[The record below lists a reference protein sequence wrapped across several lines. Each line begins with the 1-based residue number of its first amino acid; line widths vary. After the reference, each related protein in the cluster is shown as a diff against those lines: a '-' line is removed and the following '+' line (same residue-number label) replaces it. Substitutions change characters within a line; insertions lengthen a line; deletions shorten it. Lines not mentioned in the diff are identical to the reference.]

1 MNYDAVI
8 FDLDGVL
15 VSTDECHY
23 QAWKCLADRENIPF
37 DRSINERLRG
47 VSRMQS
53 LEIILERAQKKYDDA
68 QKAEMAEFKNGVYR
82 TKIMALTPND
92 ILPGVPELL
101 ALLRSKGKKLAVG
114 SSSKNTRTIME
125 RIGLWGAFDAVADG
139 NDIAKSKPDP
149 EVFLVAAAKLD
160 LPADRCVVVEDAY
173 AGIAAG
179 KAAGM
184 KTVGVGTAQN
194 CPDADFGC
202 ASLADERLKEI
213 F

>member
-53 LEIILERAQKKYDDA
+53 LEIILERAQKKYDDV

-125 RIGLWGAFDAVADG
+125 RIGLWGVFDAVADG

-149 EVFLVAAAKLD
+149 EVFLVAAAKLG

>member
-1 MNYDAVI
+1 MI

>member
-1 MNYDAVI
+1 MI

-149 EVFLVAAAKLD
+149 EVFLVAAAKLG

>member
-149 EVFLVAAAKLD
+149 EVFLVAAAKLG

>member
-1 MNYDAVI
+1 MI

-139 NDIAKSKPDP
+139 TDIAKSKPDP
-149 EVFLVAAAKLD
+149 EVFLVAAAKLG

>member
-1 MNYDAVI
+1 MI

-149 EVFLVAAAKLD
+149 EVFLVAAAKLG

-202 ASLADERLKEI
+202 VSLADERLKEI

>member
-1 MNYDAVI
+1 MI

-92 ILPGVPELL
+92 ILPGVPEFL

-149 EVFLVAAAKLD
+149 EVFLVAAAKLG